1 MTPTR
6 RTRKTPP
13 PEEPMTTTYDEPVIE
28 VRPDADFDYGDSVG
42 TVDAFDSRPGVLD
55 RLPTL
60 PALSPVPTYVGIA
73 VVAVGFAVIAYAWGK
88 VAGIADNVALQLPYL
103 VSGGIAGLGLVMVGV
118 TIVNIAAKRRDT
130 QLRQQQTELLADALH
145 ELRNALDQQ

>member
-13 PEEPMTTTYDEPVIE
+13 PEEPMTTTYDEAVIE
-28 VRPDADFDYGDSVG
+28 VRPDADFDYAD
-42 TVDAFDSRPGVLD
+42 TVDSFDPRPGVID
-55 RLPTL
+55 RLPSL

-73 VVAVGFAVIAYAWGK
+73 VVAIGFAVIAYAWGK

-145 ELRNALDQQ
+145 ELRNALEQK